1 MTIEDIKRKNLIL
14 IKYLNTLNDI
24 GDFKF
29 KAEFSTN
36 DNDTKVVVVQEQT
49 GTKIVFYGN
58 CPPLFNYYS
67 IEIFGESIEEVKNI
81 LKDSKNKIKEYIS
94 VIIGNL
100 IGQSVRFEN
109 EYHAPK
115 GEKYNE
121 LWQIIFMQFT
131 NPQPVEYLDIRRVG
145 YTSTLKCIVNL
156 IKQELIEN

>member
-1 MTIEDIKRKNLIL
+1 MTIEDIKRKNLML

-81 LKDSKNKIKEYIS
+81 S

-100 IGQSVRFEN
+100 IGQSVLFEN

-156 IKQELIEN
+156 IKQELIKD

>member
-1 MTIEDIKRKNLIL
+1 MTIEDIKRKNLML

-67 IEIFGESIEEVKNI
+67 IEIFGESIEDVKN
-81 LKDSKNKIKEYIS
+81 IS

-109 EYHAPK
+109 EYIDSN
-115 GEKYNE
+115 GNKYNE

-131 NPQPVEYLDIRRVG
+131 NPQPIEYLDIRRVG

-156 IKQELIEN
+156 IKQELIED

>member
-1 MTIEDIKRKNLIL
+1 MTIEDIKRKNLML

-81 LKDSKNKIKEYIS
+81 S

-109 EYHAPK
+109 EYHTPK

>member
-1 MTIEDIKRKNLIL
+1 MTIEENKKKNLML

-49 GTKIVFYGN
+49 GTKIVSYGN

-67 IEIFGESIEEVKNI
+67 IEIFGESIEEVKN
-81 LKDSKNKIKEYIS
+81 IS

-156 IKQELIEN
+156 IKQELIED

>member
-1 MTIEDIKRKNLIL
+1 MTIEDIKRKNLML

-49 GTKIVFYGN
+49 GNKIVFYGN

-81 LKDSKNKIKEYIS
+81 S

-109 EYHAPK
+109 EYHTPK

>member
-1 MTIEDIKRKNLIL
+1 MTIEDIKRKNLML

-81 LKDSKNKIKEYIS
+81 S

-109 EYHAPK
+109 EYHTPK

-156 IKQELIEN
+156 IKQELIED

>member
-81 LKDSKNKIKEYIS
+81 S

-109 EYHAPK
+109 EYHVPK

-156 IKQELIEN
+156 IKQELIEA

>member
-1 MTIEDIKRKNLIL
+1 MTIEDIKRKNLML

-49 GTKIVFYGN
+49 GNKIVFYGN

-81 LKDSKNKIKEYIS
+81 S

-109 EYHAPK
+109 EYIDSN
-115 GEKYNE
+115 GNKYNE

-156 IKQELIEN
+156 IKQELIKD

>member
-1 MTIEDIKRKNLIL
+1 MTIEDIKRKNLML

-49 GTKIVFYGN
+49 GNKIVFYGN

-81 LKDSKNKIKEYIS
+81 S
-94 VIIGNL
+94 VIIGN
-100 IGQSVRFEN
+100 
-109 EYHAPK
+109 
-115 GEKYNE
+115 
-121 LWQIIFMQFT
+121 
-131 NPQPVEYLDIRRVG
+131 
-145 YTSTLKCIVNL
+145 
-156 IKQELIEN
+156 

>member
-1 MTIEDIKRKNLIL
+1 MTIEDIKRKNLML

-67 IEIFGESIEEVKNI
+67 IEIFGESIEEIKN
-81 LKDSKNKIKEYIS
+81 IS

-109 EYHAPK
+109 EYINPN
-115 GEKYNE
+115 GNKYNE

-131 NPQPVEYLDIRRVG
+131 NPQPIEYLDIRRVG

-156 IKQELIEN
+156 IKQELIED

>member
-1 MTIEDIKRKNLIL
+1 MTIEDIKRKNLML

-67 IEIFGESIEEVKNI
+67 TEIFGESIEEVKN
-81 LKDSKNKIKEYIS
+81 IS

-109 EYHAPK
+109 EYIDSN
-115 GEKYNE
+115 GNKYNE

-131 NPQPVEYLDIRRVG
+131 NPQPIEYLDIRRVG

-156 IKQELIEN
+156 IKQELIED

>member
-1 MTIEDIKRKNLIL
+1 MTIEDIKRKNLML

-29 KAEFSTN
+29 KPEFSTN
-36 DNDTKVVVVQEQT
+36 GNDTKVVVVQEQT

-67 IEIFGESIEEVKNI
+67 IEIFGESIEEVKN
-81 LKDSKNKIKEYIS
+81 IS

-145 YTSTLKCIVNL
+145 YTSPLKCIVNL
-156 IKQELIEN
+156 IKQELIED